1 MNKTEFLEKKDAL
14 IIRGKAVLLGTSW
27 KMGILFKIML
37 YVLLVIFGF
46 VFLYPLIYMV
56 SYAFMTPEDV
66 VNPFVHYL
74 PTQWFYMGNFTLAYQ
89 VLNYM
94 KALGRSLLIAV
105 LPAILQC
112 VSTSLIGYGLA
123 RFRVPGK
130 GVILALVLATF
141 IIPPQADHVRQ
152 MLCTPTWIRI
162 TFWRF
167 WCPLCSD
174 RDLKARF
181 HPGFLPVL
189 PLFAASLEEA
199 AKIDGAGIIR
209 IFVFIAVPLAFSGYL
224 LTFLFSFVWYFNE
237 TTLTA
242 LFLGSKFQTL
252 PLALESFL
260 QSFNDM
266 NSGAASSGESGK
278 TINEAIYMAGTFLS
292 ILPLL
297 IIYFIAQKQFVESV
311 DKAGITANK
320 PSGLDF

>member
-14 IIRGKAVLLGTSW
+14 IIRGKAVLLGTSC

-141 IIPPQADHVRQ
+141 IIPPQATMIPQ
-152 MLCTPTWIRI
+152 MLMYTNVGMDNILAFLVPAL
-162 TFWRF
+162 FGQG
-167 WCPLCSD
+167 
-174 RDLKARF
+174 LKSAIFILIFFQFFRS
-181 HPGFLPVL
+181 LP
-189 PLFAASLEEA
+189 ASLEEA

-311 DKAGITANK
+311 DKAGIT
-320 PSGLDF
+320 GE

>member
-94 KALGRSLLIAV
+94 KALGRSLLVAV

-112 VSTSLIGYGLA
+112 VSTSIIGYGLA

-141 IIPPQADHVRQ
+141 IIPPQATMIPQ
-152 MLCTPTWIRI
+152 MLMYTNVGMDNILAFLVPAL
-162 TFWRF
+162 FGQG
-167 WCPLCSD
+167 
-174 RDLKARF
+174 LKSAIFILIFFQFFRS
-181 HPGFLPVL
+181 LPQ
-189 PLFAASLEEA
+189 SLEEA

-311 DKAGITANK
+311 DKAGIT
-320 PSGLDF
+320 GE

>member
-141 IIPPQADHVRQ
+141 IIPPQATMIPQ
-152 MLCTPTWIRI
+152 MLMYTNVGMDNILAFLVPAL
-162 TFWRF
+162 FGQG
-167 WCPLCSD
+167 
-174 RDLKARF
+174 LKSAIFILIFFQFFRS
-181 HPGFLPVL
+181 LP
-189 PLFAASLEEA
+189 ASLEEA

-297 IIYFIAQKQFVESV
+297 IIYFIAQKQLVESV
-311 DKAGITANK
+311 DKAGIT
-320 PSGLDF
+320 GE

>member
-27 KMGILFKIML
+27 KMCILFKIML

-141 IIPPQADHVRQ
+141 IIPPQATMIPQ
-152 MLCTPTWIRI
+152 MLMYTNVGMDNILAFLVPAL
-162 TFWRF
+162 FGQG
-167 WCPLCSD
+167 
-174 RDLKARF
+174 LKIAIFILIFFRS
-181 HPGFLPVL
+181 LP
-189 PLFAASLEEA
+189 ASLEEA

-311 DKAGITANK
+311 DKAGIT
-320 PSGLDF
+320 GE

>member
-141 IIPPQADHVRQ
+141 IIPPQATMIPQ
-152 MLCTPTWIRI
+152 MLMYTNVGMDNILAFLVPAL
-162 TFWRF
+162 FGQG
-167 WCPLCSD
+167 
-174 RDLKARF
+174 LKSAIFILIFFQFFRS
-181 HPGFLPVL
+181 LP
-189 PLFAASLEEA
+189 ASLEEA

-242 LFLGSKFQTL
+242 LFLDSKFQTL

-311 DKAGITANK
+311 DKAGIT
-320 PSGLDF
+320 GE

>member
-141 IIPPQADHVRQ
+141 IIPPQATMIPQ
-152 MLCTPTWIRI
+152 MLMYTNVGMDNILAFLVPAL
-162 TFWRF
+162 FGQG
-167 WCPLCSD
+167 
-174 RDLKARF
+174 LKSAIFILIFFQFFRS
-181 HPGFLPVL
+181 LP
-189 PLFAASLEEA
+189 ASLEEA

-266 NSGAASSGESGK
+266 NSGVASSGESGK

-311 DKAGITANK
+311 DKAGIT
-320 PSGLDF
+320 GE

>member
-141 IIPPQADHVRQ
+141 IIPPQATMIPQ
-152 MLCTPTWIRI
+152 MLMYTNVGMDNILAFLVPAL
-162 TFWRF
+162 FGQG
-167 WCPLCSD
+167 
-174 RDLKARF
+174 LKSAIFILIFFQFFRS
-181 HPGFLPVL
+181 LP
-189 PLFAASLEEA
+189 ASLEEA

-311 DKAGITANK
+311 DKAGIT
-320 PSGLDF
+320 GE

>member
-141 IIPPQADHVRQ
+141 IIPPQATMIPQ
-152 MLCTPTWIRI
+152 MLMYTNVGMDNILAFLVPAL
-162 TFWRF
+162 FGQG
-167 WCPLCSD
+167 
-174 RDLKARF
+174 LKSAIFILIFFQFFRS
-181 HPGFLPVL
+181 LP
-189 PLFAASLEEA
+189 ASLEEA

-266 NSGAASSGESGK
+266 NSGAVSSGESGK

-297 IIYFIAQKQFVESV
+297 VIYFIAQKQFVESV
-311 DKAGITANK
+311 DKAGIT
-320 PSGLDF
+320 GE

>member
-1 MNKTEFLEKKDAL
+1 MNKTEFLEKKHAL

-141 IIPPQADHVRQ
+141 IIPPQATMIPQ
-152 MLCTPTWIRI
+152 MLMYTNVGMDNILAFLVPAL
-162 TFWRF
+162 FGQG
-167 WCPLCSD
+167 
-174 RDLKARF
+174 LKSAIFILIFFQFFRS
-181 HPGFLPVL
+181 LP
-189 PLFAASLEEA
+189 ASLEEA

-311 DKAGITANK
+311 DKAGIT
-320 PSGLDF
+320 GE

>member
-94 KALGRSLLIAV
+94 KALGRSLLVAV

-141 IIPPQADHVRQ
+141 IIPPQATMIPQ
-152 MLCTPTWIRI
+152 MLMYTNVGMDNILAFLVPAL
-162 TFWRF
+162 FGQG
-167 WCPLCSD
+167 
-174 RDLKARF
+174 LKSAIFILIFFQFFRS
-181 HPGFLPVL
+181 LP
-189 PLFAASLEEA
+189 ASLEEA

-266 NSGAASSGESGK
+266 NSGAVSSGESGK

-311 DKAGITANK
+311 DKAGIT
-320 PSGLDF
+320 GE

>member
-94 KALGRSLLIAV
+94 KALGRSLLVAV

-141 IIPPQADHVRQ
+141 IIPPQATMIPQ
-152 MLCTPTWIRI
+152 MLMYTNVGMDNILAFLVPAL
-162 TFWRF
+162 FGQG
-167 WCPLCSD
+167 
-174 RDLKARF
+174 LKSAIFILIFFQFFRS
-181 HPGFLPVL
+181 LP
-189 PLFAASLEEA
+189 ASLEEA

-311 DKAGITANK
+311 DKAGIT
-320 PSGLDF
+320 GE

>member
-94 KALGRSLLIAV
+94 KALGRSLLVAV

-141 IIPPQADHVRQ
+141 IIPPQATMIPQ
-152 MLCTPTWIRI
+152 MLMYTNVGMDNILAC
-162 TFWRF
+162 
-167 WCPLCSD
+167 L
-174 RDLKARF
+174 
-181 HPGFLPVL
+181 
-189 PLFAASLEEA
+189 
-199 AKIDGAGIIR
+199 
-209 IFVFIAVPLAFSGYL
+209 VPAL
-224 LTFLFSFVWYFNE
+224 L
-237 TTLTA
+237 
-242 LFLGSKFQTL
+242 GQ
-252 PLALESFL
+252 
-260 QSFNDM
+260 
-266 NSGAASSGESGK
+266 
-278 TINEAIYMAGTFLS
+278 
-292 ILPLL
+292 
-297 IIYFIAQKQFVESV
+297 
-311 DKAGITANK
+311 
-320 PSGLDF
+320 GL

>member
-94 KALGRSLLIAV
+94 KALGRSLLVAV

-141 IIPPQADHVRQ
+141 IIPPQATMIPQ
-152 MLCTPTWIRI
+152 MLMYTNVGMDNI
-162 TFWRF
+162 
-167 WCPLCSD
+167 
-174 RDLKARF
+174 
-181 HPGFLPVL
+181 
-189 PLFAASLEEA
+189 
-199 AKIDGAGIIR
+199 
-209 IFVFIAVPLAFSGYL
+209 LAFL
-224 LTFLFSFVWYFNE
+224 VP
-237 TTLTA
+237 A
-242 LFLGSKFQTL
+242 LFGQGLKSAIFILIFFQFFRGTGNGSLDGTMIDLICASDIIKHIGVRGKGVKF
-252 PLALESFL
+252 FY
-260 QSFNDM
+260 
-266 NSGAASSGESGK
+266 G
-278 TINEAIYMAGTFLS
+278 
-292 ILPLL
+292 
-297 IIYFIAQKQFVESV
+297 
-311 DKAGITANK
+311 
-320 PSGLDF
+320 

>member
-141 IIPPQADHVRQ
+141 IIPPQATMIPQ
-152 MLCTPTWIRI
+152 MLMYTNVGMDNILAFLVPAL
-162 TFWRF
+162 FGQG
-167 WCPLCSD
+167 
-174 RDLKARF
+174 LKSAIFILIFFQFFRS
-181 HPGFLPVL
+181 LP
-189 PLFAASLEEA
+189 ASLEEA

-252 PLALESFL
+252 PPALESFL

-311 DKAGITANK
+311 DKAGIT
-320 PSGLDF
+320 GE

>member
-141 IIPPQADHVRQ
+141 IIPPQATMIPQ
-152 MLCTPTWIRI
+152 MLMYTNVGMDNILAFLVPAL
-162 TFWRF
+162 FGQG
-167 WCPLCSD
+167 
-174 RDLKARF
+174 LKSAIFILIFFQFFRS
-181 HPGFLPVL
+181 LP
-189 PLFAASLEEA
+189 ASLEEA

-311 DKAGITANK
+311 DKEGIT
-320 PSGLDF
+320 GE

>member
-27 KMGILFKIML
+27 EMGILFKIML

-141 IIPPQADHVRQ
+141 IIPPQATMIPQ
-152 MLCTPTWIRI
+152 MLMYTNVGMDNILAFLVPAL
-162 TFWRF
+162 FGQG
-167 WCPLCSD
+167 
-174 RDLKARF
+174 LKSAIFILIFFQFFRS
-181 HPGFLPVL
+181 LP
-189 PLFAASLEEA
+189 ASLEEA

-311 DKAGITANK
+311 DKAGIT
-320 PSGLDF
+320 GE

>member
-141 IIPPQADHVRQ
+141 IIPPQATMIPQ
-152 MLCTPTWIRI
+152 MLMYTNVGMDNILAFLVPA
-162 TFWRF
+162 
-167 WCPLCSD
+167 LVGQG
-174 RDLKARF
+174 LKSAIFILIFFQFFRS
-181 HPGFLPVL
+181 LP
-189 PLFAASLEEA
+189 ASLEEA

-311 DKAGITANK
+311 DKAGIT
-320 PSGLDF
+320 GE

>member
-141 IIPPQADHVRQ
+141 IIPPQATMIPQ
-152 MLCTPTWIRI
+152 MLMYTNVGMDNILAFLVPAL
-162 TFWRF
+162 FGQG
-167 WCPLCSD
+167 
-174 RDLKARF
+174 LKSAIFIMIFFQFFRS
-181 HPGFLPVL
+181 LP
-189 PLFAASLEEA
+189 ASLEEA

-266 NSGAASSGESGK
+266 NSGAVSSGESGK

-311 DKAGITANK
+311 DKAGIT
-320 PSGLDF
+320 GE

>member
-141 IIPPQADHVRQ
+141 IIPPQATMIPQ
-152 MLCTPTWIRI
+152 MLMYTNVGMDNILAFLVPAL
-162 TFWRF
+162 FGQG
-167 WCPLCSD
+167 
-174 RDLKARF
+174 LKSAIFILIFFQFFRS
-181 HPGFLPVL
+181 LP
-189 PLFAASLEEA
+189 ASLEEA

-260 QSFNDM
+260 QSFNNM

-311 DKAGITANK
+311 DKAGIT
-320 PSGLDF
+320 GE

>member
-1 MNKTEFLEKKDAL
+1 MIPQMLMYTNVGMDNILAFLVPAL
-14 IIRGKAVLLGTSW
+14 FGQGLKSAIF
-27 KMGILFKIML
+27 IL
-37 YVLLVIFGF
+37 IFF
-46 VFLYPLIYMV
+46 QF
-56 SYAFMTPEDV
+56 F
-66 VNPFVHYL
+66 
-74 PTQWFYMGNFTLAYQ
+74 
-89 VLNYM
+89 
-94 KALGRSLLIAV
+94 RSL
-105 LPAILQC
+105 P
-112 VSTSLIGYGLA
+112 
-123 RFRVPGK
+123 
-130 GVILALVLATF
+130 
-141 IIPPQADHVRQ
+141 
-152 MLCTPTWIRI
+152 
-162 TFWRF
+162 
-167 WCPLCSD
+167 
-174 RDLKARF
+174 
-181 HPGFLPVL
+181 
-189 PLFAASLEEA
+189 ASLEEA

-311 DKAGITANK
+311 DKAGIT
-320 PSGLDF
+320 GE

>member
-141 IIPPQADHVRQ
+141 IIPPQATMIPQ
-152 MLCTPTWIRI
+152 MLMYTNVGMDNILA
-162 TFWRF
+162 FLVSALF
-167 WCPLCSD
+167 GQG
-174 RDLKARF
+174 LKSAIFILIFFQFFRS
-181 HPGFLPVL
+181 LP
-189 PLFAASLEEA
+189 ASLEEA

-311 DKAGITANK
+311 DKAGIT
-320 PSGLDF
+320 GE

>member
-130 GVILALVLATF
+130 GVILVLATF
-141 IIPPQADHVRQ
+141 IIPPQATMIPQ
-152 MLCTPTWIRI
+152 MLMYTNVGMDNILAFLVPAL
-162 TFWRF
+162 FGQG
-167 WCPLCSD
+167 
-174 RDLKARF
+174 LKSAIFILIFFQFFRS
-181 HPGFLPVL
+181 LP
-189 PLFAASLEEA
+189 ASLEEA

-311 DKAGITANK
+311 DKAGIT
-320 PSGLDF
+320 GE

>member
-94 KALGRSLLIAV
+94 KALGRSLLVAV

-141 IIPPQADHVRQ
+141 IIPPQATMIPQ
-152 MLCTPTWIRI
+152 MLMYTNVGMDNILAFLVPAL
-162 TFWRF
+162 FGQG
-167 WCPLCSD
+167 
-174 RDLKARF
+174 LKSAIFILIFFQFFRS
-181 HPGFLPVL
+181 LPQ
-189 PLFAASLEEA
+189 SLEEA

-311 DKAGITANK
+311 DKAGIT
-320 PSGLDF
+320 GE

>member
-141 IIPPQADHVRQ
+141 IIPPQATMIPQ
-152 MLCTPTWIRI
+152 MLMYTNVGMDNILAFLVPAL
-162 TFWRF
+162 FGQG
-167 WCPLCSD
+167 
-174 RDLKARF
+174 LKSAIFILIFFQFFRS
-181 HPGFLPVL
+181 LP
-189 PLFAASLEEA
+189 ASLEEA

-266 NSGAASSGESGK
+266 NSGAASSGETGK

-311 DKAGITANK
+311 DKAGIT
-320 PSGLDF
+320 GE

>member
-141 IIPPQADHVRQ
+141 IIPPQATVIPQ
-152 MLCTPTWIRI
+152 MLMYTNVGMDNILAFLVPAL
-162 TFWRF
+162 FGQG
-167 WCPLCSD
+167 
-174 RDLKARF
+174 LKSAIFILIFFQFFRS
-181 HPGFLPVL
+181 LP
-189 PLFAASLEEA
+189 ASLEEA

-311 DKAGITANK
+311 DKAGIT
-320 PSGLDF
+320 GE

>member
-14 IIRGKAVLLGTSW
+14 IIRGKAVLLGTSC

-141 IIPPQADHVRQ
+141 IIPPQATMIPQ
-152 MLCTPTWIRI
+152 MLMYTNVGMDNILAFLVPAL
-162 TFWRF
+162 FGQG
-167 WCPLCSD
+167 
-174 RDLKARF
+174 LKSAIFILIFFQFFRS
-181 HPGFLPVL
+181 LP
-189 PLFAASLEEA
+189 ASLEEA

-224 LTFLFSFVWYFNE
+224 PTFLFSFVWYFNE

-311 DKAGITANK
+311 DKAGIT
-320 PSGLDF
+320 GE

>member
-141 IIPPQADHVRQ
+141 IIPPQATMIPQ
-152 MLCTPTWIRI
+152 MLMYTNVGMDNILAFLVPAL
-162 TFWRF
+162 FGQG
-167 WCPLCSD
+167 
-174 RDLKARF
+174 LKSAIFILIFFQFFRS
-181 HPGFLPVL
+181 LPQ
-189 PLFAASLEEA
+189 SLEEA

-311 DKAGITANK
+311 DKAGIT
-320 PSGLDF
+320 GE

>member
-1 MNKTEFLEKKDAL
+1 MNKTEFLEKKDAF

-141 IIPPQADHVRQ
+141 IIPPQATMIPQ
-152 MLCTPTWIRI
+152 MLMYTNVGMDNILAFLVPAL
-162 TFWRF
+162 FGQG
-167 WCPLCSD
+167 
-174 RDLKARF
+174 LKSAIFILIFFQFFRS
-181 HPGFLPVL
+181 LP
-189 PLFAASLEEA
+189 ASLEEA

-311 DKAGITANK
+311 DKAGIT
-320 PSGLDF
+320 GE

>member
-141 IIPPQADHVRQ
+141 IIPPQATMIPQ
-152 MLCTPTWIRI
+152 MLMYTNVGMDNILAFLVPAL
-162 TFWRF
+162 FGQG
-167 WCPLCSD
+167 
-174 RDLKARF
+174 LKSAIFILIFFQFFRS
-181 HPGFLPVL
+181 LP
-189 PLFAASLEEA
+189 ASLEEA

-266 NSGAASSGESGK
+266 NSGAVSSGESGK

-311 DKAGITANK
+311 DKAGIT
-320 PSGLDF
+320 GE